1 MNQKIYL
8 PSRFGEASKGDNT
21 KFNISY
27 PVAEDINGG
36 VTFSSIDFTCSTGYK
51 QVTTTL
57 LWLYTPDEIGKGH
70 QT

>member
-8 PSRFGEASKGDNT
+8 PSRFGEASKGDNA
-21 KFNISY
+21 KFNSSDYI
-27 PVAEDINGG
+27 AEDINGS
-36 VTFSSIDFTCSTGYK
+36 VTFSSIDFTCNTGYK